1 MKRGGVFDEATKP
14 KATMMYCKFG
24 RWKSSKGWLGLAF
37 GLILID
43 RTGPC
48 LPCSGPSEGKAV
60 ATDLQLRADF
70 GPSIRS
76 RSQRSGILDYILALG
91 IRMLMAGLML
101 VHLHPSKDTLPT

>member
-24 RWKSSKGWLGLAF
+24 RWESSKGWLGLSF

-60 ATDLQLRADF
+60 ATDLHTVTSRLRTEYQK
-70 GPSIRS
+70 PKSKVRYS
-76 RSQRSGILDYILALG
+76 RLHLG
-91 IRMLMAGLML
+91 VGY
-101 VHLHPSKDTLPT
+101 